1 MVKTID
7 EIKALRSELE
17 KERQELISLK
27 KELISLKY
35 DLKYKILTIKESEK
49 TQQVGNKIREVKSQY
64 LLKINDTKTRLNNS
78 KKEYNVKEKE
88 YLKYHNETLAALD
101 KSSDEYAGLF
111 NIGYIGSN
119 NDFSYENV
127 LMLSRKKKNS
137 KHNLKQIER
146 TKEAHLVQYLKK
158 EAVLDEQKYNLL
170 KLDYLDI
177 KREFN
182 ESYKRLVDKVEDKAL
197 LRKEK
202 TFWKYLYIFREW
214 LINRFKK
221 DILLL
226 GRDIVVIFAC
236 ISLAL
241 SLNYIRAIKQVTNSI
256 TAPLMFAFV
265 LLGIVSIFNVTRMHQ
280 AYSKKFYFTSA
291 MLLLTIACGLGMS
304 VLCLTGIQSG
314 VKIDLIYTGVITSFV
329 VIAGYIFALALIII
343 ARIREIKAAK
353 K

>member
-177 KREFN
+177 
-182 ESYKRLVDKVEDKAL
+182 
-197 LRKEK
+197 
-202 TFWKYLYIFREW
+202 I
-214 LINRFKK
+214 
-221 DILLL
+221 
-226 GRDIVVIFAC
+226 
-236 ISLAL
+236 
-241 SLNYIRAIKQVTNSI
+241 
-256 TAPLMFAFV
+256 
-265 LLGIVSIFNVTRMHQ
+265 
-280 AYSKKFYFTSA
+280 
-291 MLLLTIACGLGMS
+291 
-304 VLCLTGIQSG
+304 
-314 VKIDLIYTGVITSFV
+314 
-329 VIAGYIFALALIII
+329 
-343 ARIREIKAAK
+343 
-353 K
+353 